1 MCILIVLTHLK
12 SLVPIY
18 KRHAFYLDIFKY
30 LFRGQNRPECIVR
43 LNHTW
48 GFIMSHQLW
57 MSNFCWMK
65 FSCLIVVYWLV
76 LSILCCYTMTLYCFI
91 HWLQLT
97 FSVFLTDLRPDV
109 SHPLVQLGDDG
120 RWSEKLQ
127 DFNGNGS
134 AYGLL
139 EPDSGPLGLYPST
152 PGRPQKDL
160 PHNHRPQ

>member
-76 LSILCCYTMTLYCFI
+76 LSILLLLYHDFI
-91 HWLQLT
+91 LL
-97 FSVFLTDLRPDV
+97 
-109 SHPLVQLGDDG
+109 HPLTTTNFLCFPD
-120 RWSEKLQ
+120 RS
-127 DFNGNGS
+127 S
-134 AYGLL
+134 AWCQSSARTAGGWWAMIWKTTGL
-139 EPDSGPLGLYPST
+139 
-152 PGRPQKDL
+152 
-160 PHNHRPQ
+160 